1 VAEGALIYDVGTH
14 KGEDTEFY
22 LVKGFSAIAT
32 EAAPE
37 LYNQISHKLCKYV
50 KDDRLTI
57 LNIAVSNNPDK
68 VDFYVDEQKSVWGTM
83 NLD

>member
-14 KGEDTEFY
+14 
-22 LVKGFSAIAT
+22 
-32 EAAPE
+32 
-37 LYNQISHKLCKYV
+37 